1 MKNFTDKQ
9 KITGSTGYNRRLA
22 QWLVQCSA
30 DTFVV
35 NQTLVLRINICGE
48 NRHLRQARNRCASAQ
63 KTVTPKNSMT
73 NEYEILQLEWDHRIV
88 QDQSG
93 NKKKLTRGMDY
104 DKTWVKLGEGFAKR
118 DNEITFFDEKKFSKL
133 YNIIDFE
140 TFELIQSHNVT
151 TNYFKD
157 KNNVYVDSNMNKDL
171 IILEDANPNDFEI
184 LILKM
189 AILLQQISTIG
200 MALKIPFRLAD
211 AVIFE
216 GGIYQKV
223 GNQVFFSFVN
233 KLDCDADT
241 FEIVDK
247 REHHKTVFK
256 DKNHIYH
263 KEKILEGTNPKTFHF
278 IENCINDELR
288 PYYYNC
294 DIHYY
299 AKDDQ
304 YAYFVD
310 SVNSIKIIKTKDV
323 DGFDF
328 KVVDSRG
335 IAFDKNYEYHRGIR
349 KRI

>member
-1 MKNFTDKQ
+1 
-9 KITGSTGYNRRLA
+9 
-22 QWLVQCSA
+22 
-30 DTFVV
+30 
-35 NQTLVLRINICGE
+35 
-48 NRHLRQARNRCASAQ
+48 
-63 KTVTPKNSMT
+63 MT

-104 DKTWVKLGEGFAKR
+104 DKTWVKLGEGFARR
-118 DNEITFFDEKKFSKL
+118 DNEITFFNEKKFSKL

-157 KNNVYVDSNMNKDL
+157 KNNVYLDSNMNKDL

-184 LILKM
+184 LDIENGY
-189 AILLQQISTIG
+189 STAANIDYWYG
-200 MALKIPFRLAD
+200 VKIPFRLAD

-263 KEKILEGTNPKTFHF
+263 QGKVVEDANPATFHF
-278 IENCINDELR
+278 LETCINDELR

-310 SVNSIKIIKTKDV
+310 SVKGIKKIKTKDV

-328 KVVDSRG
+328 KVVDNRG
-335 IAFDKNYEYHRGIR
+335 TAFDKNYEYHRGIR

>member
-1 MKNFTDKQ
+1 MDIEN
-9 KITGSTGYNRRLA
+9 GYST
-22 QWLVQCSA
+22 SA
-30 DTFVV
+30 
-35 NQTLVLRINICGE
+35 NI
-48 NRHLRQARNRCASAQ
+48 
-63 KTVTPKNSMT
+63 
-73 NEYEILQLEWDHRIV
+73 
-88 QDQSG
+88 
-93 NKKKLTRGMDY
+93 DY
-104 DKTWVKLGEGFAKR
+104 WYGV
-118 DNEITFFDEKKFSKL
+118 
-133 YNIIDFE
+133 
-140 TFELIQSHNVT
+140 
-151 TNYFKD
+151 
-157 KNNVYVDSNMNKDL
+157 
-171 IILEDANPNDFEI
+171 
-184 LILKM
+184 
-189 AILLQQISTIG
+189 
-200 MALKIPFRLAD
+200 KIPFRLAD

-263 KEKILEGTNPKTFHF
+263 KGKILEGANPKTFHF

-335 IAFDKNYEYHRGIR
+335 IAFDKNYEYHRGVK

>member
-1 MKNFTDKQ
+1 
-9 KITGSTGYNRRLA
+9 
-22 QWLVQCSA
+22 
-30 DTFVV
+30 
-35 NQTLVLRINICGE
+35 
-48 NRHLRQARNRCASAQ
+48 
-63 KTVTPKNSMT
+63 MT
-73 NEYEILQLEWDHRIV
+73 NEYEILQLEWDYCIV

-93 NKKKLTRGMDY
+93 NKKKLTRGVDY

-118 DNEITFFDEKKFSKL
+118 DSEITFYNERKFSKL
-133 YNIIDFE
+133 YKTIDFE

-151 TNYFKD
+151 INYFKD
-157 KNNVYVDSNMNKDL
+157 KNNVYIDSYMNKDL
-171 IILEDANPNDFEI
+171 TILEDANPNDFEI
-184 LILKM
+184 LDIENGY
-189 AILLQQISTIG
+189 STSANIDYWYDV
-200 MALKIPFRLAD
+200 KIPFRLAD
-211 AVIFE
+211 AVIYE
-216 GGIYQKV
+216 GDNYQKV
-223 GNQVFFSFVN
+223 GNRIYFAFVN
-233 KLDCDADT
+233 RVDCDVAT

-263 KEKILEGTNPKTFHF
+263 KGKILEGANPKTFHF

-335 IAFDKNYEYHRGIR
+335 IAFDKNYEYHRGVK

>member
-1 MKNFTDKQ
+1 M
-9 KITGSTGYNRRLA
+9 TGE
-22 QWLVQCSA
+22 
-30 DTFVV
+30 F
-35 NQTLVLRINICGE
+35 
-48 NRHLRQARNRCASAQ
+48 
-63 KTVTPKNSMT
+63 
-73 NEYEILQLEWDHRIV
+73 EILELEWDYRIV

-93 NKKKLTRGMDY
+93 NKKKLTRGVDY

-118 DNEITFFDEKKFSKL
+118 DSEITFYNERKFSKL

-140 TFELIQSHNVT
+140 TFELIQAYKTST
-151 TNYFKD
+151 IYFKD
-157 KNNVYVDSNMNKDL
+157 KNHVYIDSYMNKDL
-171 IILEDANPNDFEI
+171 TILEDANPNDFEI
-184 LILKM
+184 LDIENGY
-189 AILLQQISTIG
+189 STSANIDYWYDV
-200 MALKIPFRLAD
+200 KIPFRLAD
-211 AVIFE
+211 AVFFD
-216 GGIYQKV
+216 GGSYQKV
-223 GNQVFFSFVN
+223 GNQIYFAFVN
-233 KLDCDADT
+233 LVDCDVAT
-241 FEIVDK
+241 FEIVDT

-263 KEKILEGTNPKTFHF
+263 KGKILEGANPKTFHF